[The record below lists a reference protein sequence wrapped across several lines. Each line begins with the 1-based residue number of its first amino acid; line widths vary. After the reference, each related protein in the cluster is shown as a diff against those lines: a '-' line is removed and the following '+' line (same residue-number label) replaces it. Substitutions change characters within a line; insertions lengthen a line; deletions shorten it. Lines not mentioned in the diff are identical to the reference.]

1 MNKPLKMSSIA
12 LATLA
17 AGLFAVNGPVTA
29 QSNGA
34 SAETVHCLGVN
45 ACKGMSSCQTATSSC
60 AGQNSCK
67 GKGYVEMSKKACQQ
81 IGGKVEKSGSS
92 S

>member
-1 MNKPLKMSSIA
+1 MNKQLKMSSIA

-17 AGLFAVNGPVTA
+17 AGLFAVNGPA
-29 QSNGA
+29 AAESNGA
-34 SAETVHCLGVN
+34 STETVHCVGVN

-67 GKGYVEMSKKACQQ
+67 GQGYVKMSKKACQQ
-81 IGGKVEKSGSS
+81 IGGKVGKSDSS

>member
-1 MNKPLKMSSIA
+1 MNKQLKMSSIA

-17 AGLFAVNGPVTA
+17 AGLFAVNGPAVA
-29 QSNGA
+29 GSQDA

-45 ACKGMSSCQTATSSC
+45 ACKGMSSCMTATSSC

-67 GKGYVEMSKKACQQ
+67 GKGYVEMSKKACEQ
-81 IGGKVEKSGSS
+81 IGGKVKKSDTQS
-92 S
+92 